1 MLGVFSSSLANVGNH
16 TLFIKSDGSLWG
28 MGSNSHG
35 QLGTGDFNDRNT
47 AQELVSA
54 DSSNPIIE
62 ITHGYNHTLFLR
74 KDGSLWAMGMNN
86 FGQLGDGSTTHRSSP
101 VRIVESGVVRIS
113 AGYFHSLF
121 LKSNGSLWGMGS
133 NTCGE
138 LGINLAGGSNSSF
151 DSGIDQKS
159 PIEIISSGVAQMSGG
174 RFFTLFVKFDGSLWG
189 MGEAHDG
196 RLGQPWVGGSNNS
209 YDSSYDKKVPVRII
223 ENDVIETEAGAQFS
237 LIRKKDGSAWSFG
250 SNWNGMLADGKITS
264 SRIEPYR
271 FLEANVTQIAASWSF
286 GGVLLKNGSL
296 QMFGGNFSGQ
306 LGDGTTIDRNETTEI
321 ISSGVSQFST
331 ASGHTM
337 IIKDNGSLWTVG
349 SGEFGQLGNSQSG
362 GTHQDFDE
370 GIDTKTFSQV
380 ISSGATHLPNF
391 HEFDKP
397 NHFADM
403 NTSVDLEMVWV
414 EPGIFTMGSPV
425 TEIGRNSSE
434 TEHNVTLTRGFYLG
448 KYEVTQAQYE
458 AVMKSHSDA
467 NATPSR
473 WSGHPNRPVEKISWN
488 DIQLFLELLN
498 EQETGNIPAGWKYI
512 LPTEAQWEYAC
523 RAGTSTSYSWGNTI
537 SDSDANWMNTN
548 DDNQTQNVGQYNAN
562 PWGFFDMHGNVW
574 EWTNDW
580 KASYSE
586 NNVTDPKG
594 PDMGS
599 QKIVRGGSYSSHS
612 SYVRSA
618 RRHSYE
624 TNATF
629 SGIGFRLALLNANHA
644 PSFHE
649 KNATFSIQENQTTYW
664 QSICHRYKPSR

>member
-1 MLGVFSSSLANVGNH
+1 MLGVSSSSLANVGNH

-35 QLGTGDFNDRNT
+35 QLGTGDFNNRNT

-174 RFFTLFVKFDGSLWG
+174 RFFSLFVKFDGSLWG

-196 RLGQPWVGGSNNS
+196 RLGQPWEGGSNNS

-223 ENDVIETEAGAQFS
+223 ENDVIEAEAGAQFS

-403 NTSVDLEMVWV
+403 NTSVDLEMIWV

-425 TEIGRNSSE
+425 TEIGRNSGE
-434 TEHNVTLTRGFYLG
+434 IEHNVTLTRGFYLG

-498 EQETGNIPAGWKYI
+498 EQETENIPAGWKYI

-548 DDNQTQNVGQYNAN
+548 DDNQTHNVGQYNAN

-574 EWTNDW
+574 EWTGDPFTIRSLK
-580 KASYSE
+580 KA
-586 NNVTDPKG
+586 VKQRLADMKG
-594 PDMGS
+594 YRLS
-599 QKIVRGGSYSSHS
+599 KGGSFLCHK
-612 SYVRSA
+612 SYCYRYRIAARSGT
-618 RRHSYE
+618 SPDS
-624 TNATF
+624 ATPHH
-629 SGIGFRLALLNANHA
+629 GFRIVWDM
-644 PSFHE
+644 E
-649 KNATFSIQENQTTYW
+649 
-664 QSICHRYKPSR
+664 